1 MQEKEGKTLD
11 NKVSKNGTTTVVDIV
26 EKAETYVSS
35 RFSLGNIILVI
46 VYVFFAQTYFMQ
58 RSMSNEIL
66 MELKETKQLLSQMKN
81 E

>member
-1 MQEKEGKTLD
+1 MQEKEGKILD
-11 NKVSKNGTTTVVDIV
+11 NKVSKNGTTSVVDIV
-26 EKAETYVSS
+26 EKVETYVSS
-35 RFSLGNIILVI
+35 RFSLGNIMLVI